1 MIDYSSS
8 KMYTMKKILL
18 AICLFVWVGSLT
30 AQVQKNDWLIGGST
44 KFSSNKTADLKTTM
58 FEFSPN
64 AGYFFVNNFAAGLR
78 AGINSVKLE
87 GTDAVSSS
95 LFSPFLRYYFLPA
108 ANKVNF
114 MLDGSFGVGST
125 SAAGETIS
133 QNGFGFAA
141 GPAIFLNKHTALEF
155 TLGYNSIK
163 YEADPDR
170 SNTFTL
176 GVGFQVHLLGSK
188 K

>member
-1 MIDYSSS
+1 
-8 KMYTMKKILL
+8 
-18 AICLFVWVGSLT
+18 
-30 AQVQKNDWLIGGST
+30 
-44 KFSSNKTADLKTTM
+44 
-58 FEFSPN
+58 
-64 AGYFFVNNFAAGLR
+64 
-78 AGINSVKLE
+78 
-87 GTDAVSSS
+87 
-95 LFSPFLRYYFLPA
+95 
-108 ANKVNF
+108 

-163 YEADPDR
+163 IKDDPDR
-170 SNTFTL
+170 SNTFTV

>member
-1 MIDYSSS
+1 
-8 KMYTMKKILL
+8 MKKILL
-18 AICLFVWVGSLT
+18 AICLLVWLGSLT

-64 AGYFFVNNFAAGLR
+64 AGYFFVNNFAVGLR
-78 AGINSVKLE
+78 VGINSVKLE

-114 MLDGSFGVGST
+114 MLDGSFGRTFVRPLLLDSLKNHT
-125 SAAGETIS
+125 FIS
-133 QNGFGFAA
+133 QIYILFK
-141 GPAIFLNKHTALEF
+141 PL
-155 TLGYNSIK
+155 
-163 YEADPDR
+163 
-170 SNTFTL
+170 
-176 GVGFQVHLLGSK
+176 Q
-188 K
+188 